1 MRKDVALLASMMAAL
16 MLAGMV
22 TLIAS
27 RNPARAAFP
36 GVNGKIAFLS
46 DRADNNNNIYTISF
60 SGGTWGNAKLLTDET
75 VIPGPPKSDKTP
87 AFSPNGKKIVWERG
101 EYLHLMN
108 ADGSNPHRIP
118 HTFHTN
124 YEIGRYGS
132 YGGNPAFSRNLPNGN
147 KIIFDKNKNIWT
159 INPNGTGLKRI
170 TNAAPGGTCSQ
181 QTPTFVHP
189 VWSPVSNNIAFS
201 YLCGK
206 ARRELHVM
214 PLSDL
219 SNKQN
224 LDSTSRLSPAGVDVY
239 RPDWSP
245 DGTQI
250 VYECSDYPCE
260 SGTTH
265 TPNANIYK
273 VSANGSNIDTP
284 TAIVT
289 GSADDSYPVFSP
301 GGGKIAFSSDR
312 TTGPGVD
319 NPTGDE
325 ELFIKNADGS
335 GDPQQIT
342 FNRKRDVE
350 PDWQPI
356 R

>member
-1 MRKDVALLASMMAAL
+1 MRKDVWLLASMMSAL

-22 TLIAS
+22 TLIAAK
-27 RNPARAAFP
+27 NPARAAFR
-36 GVNGKIAFLS
+36 GINGKIAFLS

-132 YGGNPAFSRNLPNGN
+132 YGGNPAFSRNLPHGN

-159 INPNGTGLKRI
+159 INPNGTGLERI
-170 TNAAPGGTCSQ
+170 TNAALGGTCSQ

-189 VWSPVSNNIAFS
+189 VWSPVSNKIAFS
-201 YLCGK
+201 YLCGI
-206 ARRELHVM
+206 ADRELHVM
-214 PLSDL
+214 ALSDL
-219 SNKQN
+219 KNKQN
-224 LDSTSRLSPAGVDVY
+224 LDNTSRLSPEGADVY

-250 VYECSDYPCE
+250 VYEFCADPCNPKGSAQDYNP
-260 SGTTH
+260 
-265 TPNANIYK
+265 NIYT
-273 VSANGSNIDTP
+273 VDLNGMNDP
-284 TAIVT
+284 IVT
-289 GSADDSYPVFSP
+289 NGADDSYPVFSP
-301 GGGKIAFSSDR
+301 DGGKIVFSSDR
-312 TTGPGVD
+312 TTGPKVH

-335 GDPQQIT
+335 GDPRQIT

>member
-1 MRKDVALLASMMAAL
+1 MRKTVLLLVSVTVALLLASA
-16 MLAGMV
+16 V
-22 TLIAS
+22 TLFAPKE
-27 RNPARAAFP
+27 RAGAAFP
-36 GVNGKIAFLS
+36 GTNGKIAFLS
-46 DRADNNNNIYTISF
+46 DRDGNNEIYTISF
-60 SGGTWGNAKLLTDET
+60 SDGKWGNAKRLTDNR
-75 VIPGPPKSDKTP
+75 KSDKTP

-101 EYLHLMN
+101 DYLYLMN
-108 ADGSNPHRIP
+108 VDGANEHRIP
-118 HTFHTN
+118 NTFHTN

-132 YGGNPAFSRNLPNGN
+132 YGGNPAFSRNLPRGN
-147 KIIFDKNKNIWT
+147 KIIFDKNKNIFT
-159 INPNGTGLKRI
+159 INPNGTGLTRI
-170 TNAAPGGTCSQ
+170 TNAAPGGTCNVK
-181 QTPTFVHP
+181 PTFVHP
-189 VWSPVSNNIAFS
+189 VWSPVSNKIVFS

-206 ARRELHVM
+206 ADRELHVM

-219 SNKQN
+219 SNKRN
-224 LDSTSRLSPAGVDVY
+224 LDNTSRLSPAGVDVY

-250 VYECSDYPCE
+250 VYECSDDPCE
-260 SGTTH
+260 SGTSH
-265 TPNANIYK
+265 SRNPDIYK
-273 VSANGSNIDTP
+273 VDLNRNNTP
-284 TAIVT
+284 IVT

-312 TTGPGVD
+312 TTGRGVN

-325 ELFIKNADGS
+325 ELFVKNADGS

-356 R
+356 AR

>member
-1 MRKDVALLASMMAAL
+1 MTMRRVVLLLASMAAAL
-16 MLAGMV
+16 LLVSGAAMFAP
-22 TLIAS
+22 
-27 RNPARAAFP
+27 NEQARAAFP
-36 GVNGKIAFLS
+36 GKNGKIAFLS
-46 DRADNNNNIYTISF
+46 DRDGQNEIYTISF
-60 SGGTWGNAKLLTDET
+60 SGGKWGNAKRLTDNR
-75 VIPGPPKSDKTP
+75 KSDKTP
-87 AFSPNGKKIVWERG
+87 SFSPNGKKIVWERG
-101 EYLHLMN
+101 DYLYLMN
-108 ADGSNPHRIP
+108 ADGSNEHRIP

-132 YGGNPAFSRNLPNGN
+132 YGGNPAFSRNLPHGN

-159 INPNGTGLKRI
+159 INPDGTGLTRI
-170 TNAAPGGTCSQ
+170 TNAAPGSTCQ

-189 VWSPVSNNIAFS
+189 VWSPFSNKIAFS

-206 ARRELHVM
+206 ADRELHVM
-214 PLSDL
+214 ALSDL
-219 SNKQN
+219 SNEQN

-265 TPNANIYK
+265 THNPNIYK
-273 VSANGSNIDTP
+273 VDLNGTN
-284 TAIVT
+284 ARIVT
-289 GSADDSYPVFSP
+289 GSADDSYPIFSP
-301 GGGKIAFSSDR
+301 DGSKIAFSSDR
-312 TTGPGVD
+312 TTGPGVR

-335 GDPQQIT
+335 GDPRQIT